1 MVKREIFT
9 AIALSKII
17 RGIDKHT
24 RISRTK
30 RYTCQDRPYPM
41 HGRHA
46 GPLKSFRV
54 SIILSG

>member
-1 MVKREIFT
+1 MVTGETLT

-17 RGIDKHT
+17 RSVDKHT
-24 RISRTK
+24 RVSRTK

-46 GPLKSFRV
+46 SPLKKF
-54 SIILSG
+54 